1 MKWLHL
7 VRICYGTIHILRKH
21 LYGVGGKKMP
31 IFAFFSAKNIL
42 TREGGGFKN
51 LKYVPAYVI
60 YESSL
65 SVFIVSD
72 TKQDTFA
79 AESKKAVLNSL

>member
-1 MKWLHL
+1 MGPFIYYVSTCMGLGVKKCQFLL
-7 VRICYGTIHILRKH
+7 V
-21 LYGVGGKKMP
+21 
-31 IFAFFSAKNIL
+31 FSAKNIL
-42 TREGGGFKN
+42 TREGGWFKN